1 MIRVTFE
8 CDPTDVGALLTV
20 AKERRVAVEQLL
32 DVVRVLIR
40 EPRPQAPPAPPE
52 DIFDI

>member
-8 CDPTDVGALLTV
+8 CDPSDVDALLTLG
-20 AKERRVAVEQLL
+20 KERRVALEKLL
-32 DVVRVLIR
+32 DVVRVLVR